1 MRPST
6 ILIGGVAALSM
17 ALAQAHAGTAHYD
30 IKAKLDLAA
39 GTVKADVAITLPP
52 EEVGGETA
60 FVLGDWI
67 NLHHAHAAGATV
79 RTEPTDKPFKGLS
92 KIVFDFKTPPT
103 RPVTL
108 HFQYDGRLQVAGE
121 KPSIDPAEGVELG
134 FEDAWVPVRPNFS
147 LLFTVDADIQGV
159 PAADVVVAQGE
170 IHHESDHLTIHRVF
184 EDIDMPFSALS
195 ALQRTVEPDIEVY
208 ARHPDGVLETAY
220 RKQAA
225 PIVAYYSKLFGP
237 LPPSALPERLVVL
250 PRHGAAYERRAY
262 ISIPDGTEE
271 LKTSKITIEDWML
284 VGTMSHEISHGW
296 WWRADPLTENHW
308 LNESLAE
315 YSSMRFTEDTFGA
328 DALKR
333 RIDYK
338 REPAKTAGPLIGHG
352 RPSKNAL
359 YAKGPLL
366 LFDLD
371 AKIGR
376 ARMDTLLGIIGRNPP
391 KTTAEFLK
399 ALADVAGP
407 DVAKEFES
415 QLSS

>member
-6 ILIGGVAALSM
+6 ILIGGAAALSM
-17 ALAQAHAGTAHYD
+17 AVAQAQTGNSHYD

-39 GTVKADVAITLPP
+39 GTVNANVSITLPP

-67 NLHHAHAAGATV
+67 KLRHAHAVGATV
-79 RTEPTDKPFKGLS
+79 YTEPTDKPFKGLS
-92 KIVFDFKTPPT
+92 KIVFDFKSPPT

-108 HFQYDGRLQVAGE
+108 HFQYDGPLQAVGE
-121 KPSIDPAEGVELG
+121 KPLIDPAEGVELG
-134 FEDAWVPVRPNFS
+134 FEDAWVPARPNFS
-147 LLFTVDADIQGV
+147 LLFTVDADIRGI
-159 PAADVVVAQGE
+159 PAADIVVAQGE
-170 IHHESDHLTIHRVF
+170 VHHDGDRVTIHRVF
-184 EDIDMPFSALS
+184 EDMDMPFSALS
-195 ALQRTVEPDIEVY
+195 GLQRTVEPDIEVY

-271 LKTSKITIEDWML
+271 LKTSKIQIEDWML
-284 VGTMSHEISHGW
+284 AATMSHEISHGW
-296 WWRADPLTENHW
+296 WWRADPLTENNW
-308 LNESLAE
+308 LTESLAE
-315 YSSMRFTEDTFGA
+315 YSSMRFTEDAFGS

-333 RIDYK
+333 RIDRK

-352 RPSKNAL
+352 RPSKYAL

-376 ARMDTLLGIIGRNPP
+376 AKMDTLLGMIGRNPP
-391 KTTAEFLK
+391 KTTAEFLE
-399 ALADVAGP
+399 ALAEVAGP
-407 DVAKEFES
+407 DAAREFES